1 MITSITD
8 AAALEMLDA
17 LKRPQTEGQLMSDPN
32 NDGGAVYPYSNNSE
46 KEYYWINKGM
56 TLRDYFAG
64 QALAGIL
71 AGSGDKTGFVD
82 YDEKIVARSA
92 WGMADAMI
100 AARKEGRP

>member
-1 MITSITD
+1 
-8 AAALEMLDA
+8 
-17 LKRPQTEGQLMSDPN
+17 MSNPID
-32 NDGGAVYPYSNNSE
+32 DGGTAFPSNDAQGRT
-46 KEYYWINKGM
+46 IPGM
-56 TLRDYFAG
+56 TLRDYFGG